1 VSVLLL
7 YHPDCLLH
15 VPPRP
20 HPEKPERLQAV
31 RDALERAELWDRLP
45 REEPEPAPWELLEA
59 VHTRGYLEQLRR
71 ASRDPG
77 VWLDPDTY
85 AVAGSWRAAT
95 AAAGA
100 AVRAVEAVVRGQASA
115 AFALVRPPGHHA
127 GPGRAMGFCLVNHV
141 AVAARYARE
150 QLGVGRVMVVDWD
163 VHHGNGTQEVFY
175 RDGGVLFA
183 SLHQENWYPGT
194 GSVEETGEGEGE
206 GLTVNVPLP
215 PGVGDEGYR
224 TVFEELVLPLGDAWN
239 PELVLVSAG
248 FDAHHTDPLGR
259 MQLTEAGF
267 GRLAALLREAAG
279 RWCGGRVAVV
289 LEGGYDLR
297 GLARS
302 VEATVRALAGL
313 EVPAPSGA
321 APEVPYAVVRERVR
335 QVRRVLSHYWS
346 V

>member
-1 VSVLLL
+1 MSTLLL

-31 RDALERAELWDRLP
+31 RDALGRAELWDRLP
-45 REEPEPAPWELLEA
+45 REEPEPVAPDLLEA
-59 VHTRGYLEQLRR
+59 VHPRSYLEHLRR

-85 AVAGSWRAAT
+85 AVGGSWRAAT

-100 AVRAVEAVVRGQASA
+100 AVRAVEAVVRGHAPC

-127 GPGRAMGFCLVNHV
+127 GPARAMGFCLVNHV

-150 QLGVGRVMVVDWD
+150 QLGIPRVMVVDWD

-175 RDGGVLFA
+175 RDGGVLFV

-194 GSVEETGEGEGE
+194 GAVDETGEGDGE

-224 TVFEELVLPLGDAWN
+224 TVFEEVVLPLGDAWN
-239 PELVLVSAG
+239 PGVVLVSAG

-259 MQLTEAGF
+259 MQVTEAGF
-267 GRLAALLREAAG
+267 GRLAFLLREAAG
-279 RWCGGRVAVV
+279 RWCGGRVALV

-297 GLARS
+297 GLSRS
-302 VEATVRALAGL
+302 VEATVRALEGEAPPGPAAGTR
-313 EVPAPSGA
+313 
-321 APEVPYAVVRERVR
+321 EVPYAVVRERIR
-335 QVRRVLSHYWS
+335 EVRRVLSHYWS